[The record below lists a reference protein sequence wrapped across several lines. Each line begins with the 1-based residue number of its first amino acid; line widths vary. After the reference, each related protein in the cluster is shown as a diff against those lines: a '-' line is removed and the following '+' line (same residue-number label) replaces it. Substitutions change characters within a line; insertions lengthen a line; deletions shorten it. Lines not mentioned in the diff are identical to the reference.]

1 MNDISI
7 KLVKMTSC
15 GSLPRFEATY
25 RGVRWEFGSR
35 NGGTADDLRN
45 AAMLHLADM
54 AIRAG
59 RGANANPRRYESGH
73 DYVEVMD

>member
-7 KLVKMTSC
+7 RLVKATSC

-35 NGGTADDLRN
+35 NAGTADDLQSE
-45 AAMLHLADM
+45 AMLHLAHM

-59 RGANANPRRYESGH
+59 RGANANPTRYESGH
-73 DYVEVMD
+73 DYVEVIG